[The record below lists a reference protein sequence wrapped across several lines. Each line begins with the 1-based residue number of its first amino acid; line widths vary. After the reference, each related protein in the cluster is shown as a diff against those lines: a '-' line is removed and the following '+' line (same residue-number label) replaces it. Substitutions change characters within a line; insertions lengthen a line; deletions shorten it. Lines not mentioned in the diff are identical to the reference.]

1 MMNPQITHI
10 PCDLDQQRKR
20 IEAKRWSVA
29 RAVERSRGRRS
40 LWDRI
45 RRRSP
50 VSRDVVAADLRTCEG
65 EDVFHGLKF

>member
-1 MMNPQITHI
+1 MMNPQITHV

-29 RAVERSRGRRS
+29 RAVERSRGRRT
-40 LWDRI
+40 LWDRLL
-45 RRRSP
+45 RRRP
-50 VSRDVVAADLRTCEG
+50 EPRDVVAEDLRTREG